1 MNTNRRFNKPFRNG
15 RKVTVQDKLEK
26 TPEHIRN
33 IVYILNNNAEIRRFT
48 SLAMI
53 KELRACK
60 AVPENSNV
68 FIKFGLGKYSVCVNG
83 LNHEYTFENN
93 LFVDSFEK
101 AFEDFTKHGH
111 AILQA
116 FVNEVNKEENSDN
129 TNSPV
134 EEDDVETST
143 AE

>member
-111 AILQA
+111 SILQA
-116 FVNEVNKEENSDN
+116 FVNEVIKEENSDN

-134 EEDDVETST
+134 EEEDAETST

>member
-83 LNHEYTFENN
+83 LNHEYTFKNN

-101 AFEDFTKHGH
+101 AFEDFAKHGH
-111 AILQA
+111 SILQA

-134 EEDDVETST
+134 EEDDAETPT